1 MVIGPGGSNIRKICL
16 EAEVNAAHFIND
28 LRLFFSLP
36 PLTSHFFRR
45 TLRRRLE
52 RRKFIFALTLFPVEL
67 CLPTRLAA
75 RDFPN

>member
-16 EAEVNAAHFIND
+16 EAEVNAAHFIYD
-28 LRLFFSLP
+28 LRVFVSLP
-36 PLTSHFFRR
+36 PLTSCCYRH
-45 TLRRRLE
+45 TLRRRRE

-67 CLPTRLAA
+67 SLPTRYAA